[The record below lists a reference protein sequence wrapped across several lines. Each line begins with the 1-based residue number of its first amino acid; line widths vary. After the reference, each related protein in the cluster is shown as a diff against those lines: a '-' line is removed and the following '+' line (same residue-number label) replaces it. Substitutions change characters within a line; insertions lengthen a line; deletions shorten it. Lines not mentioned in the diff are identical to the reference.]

1 MSVKLT
7 LLTTSFSIYESN
19 LSKMEP
25 TAVITRIAPTFIRFG
40 SFEIIKPGG
49 PSAGK
54 TEIATQLA
62 DYIIELLYTDI
73 NQNDATKY
81 EQVSSIVF
89 YTVNQARHSWQDN
102 FSTNCSDR
110 TFLFMI
116 SGQFFVQF
124 FEK

>member
-1 MSVKLT
+1 
-7 LLTTSFSIYESN
+7 
-19 LSKMEP
+19 MEP

-62 DYIIELLYTDI
+62 DYIIQLLYTDI

-81 EQVSSIVF
+81 EQVITGV
-89 YTVNQARHSWQDN
+89 Y
-102 FSTNCSDR
+102 
-110 TFLFMI
+110 
-116 SGQFFVQF
+116 
-124 FEK
+124 